1 MCRTAPINGCVSVG
15 ATIRPIPTSGISAT
29 AWQVEK
35 QRIKDELR
43 SGNYRF
49 SLLSRI
55 TLKTSDET
63 DLCALAHRERAVIW
77 NGRRPPG
84 RASAMLQ
91 AVLRSR
97 AYDEPDARSLC
108 EMRFRRSTGPF
119 PAATRRH
126 L

>member
-1 MCRTAPINGCVSVG
+1 MSILAQLASDDVLD
-15 ATIRPIPTSGISAT
+15 SAYQWLCQRRRDYS
-29 AWQVEK
+29 ANSDVWNFRRRWQVEK
-35 QRIKDELR
+35 QRIEDELR
-43 SGNYRF
+43 SGNDRF
-49 SLLSRI
+49 PLLSRI

-97 AYDEPDARSLC
+97 A
-108 EMRFRRSTGPF
+108 
-119 PAATRRH
+119 
-126 L
+126 